1 MVAHNTAV
9 SSGKTVKYTQK
20 RTKHEMSTE
29 STGYCLNCR
38 AQVSYCG
45 KPFSA
50 EIACPKC
57 GAVNIYVDSQQP
69 TALKNEVVA

>member
-1 MVAHNTAV
+1 MVNYNTEDV
-9 SSGKTVKYTQK
+9 NKITQK
-20 RTKHEMSTE
+20 SAVVTLKAKLRAE
-29 STGYCLNCR
+29 STGYCLNCG

-57 GAVNIYVDSQQP
+57 GAINIYVDSQQA